1 VVEADAPTYTNHAV
15 TQVAQPHPLA
25 VDESADNPVRQD
37 VSPSPVVS
45 RKDIS
50 LLQRHDLWI
59 WLYAA
64 GVVVVMSGFVAQLSW
79 YWRMRKKST
88 LETKDEDVE
97 VFTASCGTP
106 FSFFNSV
113 FLPSGL
119 EGEVMRYAL
128 IHEKCH
134 IRHRHF
140 YKLCLMLLLVA
151 LHWFNPFVW
160 MFFNEM
166 KMQQELEV
174 DLDVLAEGIDRRNY
188 QMSLL
193 QICVQNSRWLMVQS
207 AFGSKSL
214 KQRILFMNKSVKRFS
229 NYV

>member
-1 VVEADAPTYTNHAV
+1 MAGVMFALYYWVMRLRCRARMAQAFIFVAVLAVTLCTFTTLSIVVEADAPAHTNHAA

-25 VDESADNPVRQD
+25 VGESADNPARQD

-113 FLPSGL
+113 FLPSVLDGD
-119 EGEVMRYAL
+119 VRRYAL

-134 IRHRHF
+134 IRHHHF
-140 YKLCLMLLLVA
+140 FKLCLML
-151 LHWFNPFVW
+151 F
-160 MFFNEM
+160 
-166 KMQQELEV
+166 
-174 DLDVLAEGIDRRNY
+174 
-188 QMSLL
+188 L
-193 QICVQNSRWLMVQS
+193 QDS
-207 AFGSKSL
+207 GSIFL
-214 KQRILFMNKSVKRFS
+214 PLRI
-229 NYV
+229 